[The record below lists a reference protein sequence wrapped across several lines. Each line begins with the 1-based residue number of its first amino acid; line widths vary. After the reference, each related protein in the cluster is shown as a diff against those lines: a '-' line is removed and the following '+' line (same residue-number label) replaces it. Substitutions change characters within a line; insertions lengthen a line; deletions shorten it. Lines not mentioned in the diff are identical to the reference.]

1 MRRPIVFVVLAGL
14 GAVLAAI
21 VVFSA
26 LRKRESEVQRAMA
39 RTVSV
44 VVAAD
49 TIPVGTKLQPSA
61 VKLMRWARDALPAG
75 SFSDPQAISGAY
87 ARSQFVANE
96 PIVTSKLF
104 LGEKTSGVMPLLIP
118 AGMRAMS
125 VPVDEVGDI
134 AGFVQPHTRVDILV
148 AVSGSGPDSSSFSRM
163 VLQNIEVVAVAQE
176 IEHVN
181 DTPVVVKVVTVLV
194 NPADAEK
201 LTLAGREGTLRLAMR
216 NYSDSKIV
224 ATSGIAMDDLMHH
237 GAPLPVMKVQP
248 EAPESGLR
256 AAPAHQTAL
265 LANQFRI
272 EIMRDGKSL
281 EDVSFVNSAR
291 VRRDA
296 NQSDADAPASPP
308 PPAAAPG
315 AEPPPNLGELP
326 APARAGAAALS
337 GTSAISSAVTPP
349 ALPRGRAA
357 SNPAA
362 QLKPG
367 EPGYKPEP
375 KVYLVP

>member
-39 RTVSV
+39 HTVSV
-44 VVAAD
+44 VVAAE

-61 VKLMRWARDALPAG
+61 VKLMRWSRDAVPVG
-75 SFSDPQAISGAY
+75 SFIDPQAISGAY
-87 ARSQFVANE
+87 ARSQFVVNE

-181 DTPVVVKVVTVLV
+181 DTPVVVKVITLLV
-194 NPADAEK
+194 SPADAEK

-216 NYSDSKIV
+216 NYGDSKIV
-224 ATSGIAMDDLMHH
+224 ATSGIAMADLMHN
-237 GAPLPVMKVQP
+237 GALPLPVMTVQP
-248 EAPESGLR
+248 EAPAKGPR
-256 AAPAHQTAL
+256 AVPAHQTAPA
-265 LANQFRI
+265 ANQFRI
-272 EIMRDGKSL
+272 EIMRDGRSL
-281 EDVSFVNSAR
+281 EDISFVNSAR
-291 VRRDA
+291 VRRA
-296 NQSDADAPASPP
+296 ADRSNAGAPAGP
-308 PPAAAPG
+308 PPAAPDT
-315 AEPPPNLGELP
+315 EPPPDLGELP
-326 APARAGAAALS
+326 APASAGAPSASLS
-337 GTSAISSAVTPP
+337 GTSAISSALPP
-349 ALPRGRAA
+349 ALPRAPAA
-357 SNPAA
+357 SNPTA

-367 EPGYKPEP
+367 EPGYQPEP

>member
-39 RTVSV
+39 HTVSV
-44 VVAAD
+44 VVAAE

-61 VKLMRWARDALPAG
+61 VKLMRWSREAVPAG
-75 SFSDPQAISGAY
+75 SFSDPQAVSGAY
-87 ARSQFVANE
+87 ARSQFVLNE

-134 AGFVQPHTRVDILV
+134 AGFVQPHTHVDVLV
-148 AVSGSGPDSSSFSRM
+148 AVSGTGPDSSSFSRM
-163 VLQNIEVVAVAQE
+163 VLQNIEVLAVAQE

-181 DTPVVVKVVTVLV
+181 DTPIVVRVITLLV
-194 NPADAEK
+194 SPADAEK

-216 NYSDSKIV
+216 NYGDAKIV
-224 ATSGIAMDDLMHH
+224 ATSGIAMGDLMHN
-237 GAPLPVMKVQP
+237 GAPALPVMSVQP
-248 EAPESGLR
+248 DATAGSPR
-256 AAPAHQTAL
+256 AAPAHRSTPA
-265 LANQFRI
+265 AVPFRI

-281 EDVSFVNSAR
+281 EDLSFVKSAR
-291 VRRDA
+291 VRRDGDRSYA
-296 NQSDADAPASPP
+296 NAPASTP
-308 PPAAAPG
+308 PPAAPE
-315 AEPPPNLGELP
+315 AEPPPDLGRLP
-326 APARAGAAALS
+326 AASDA
-337 GTSAISSAVTPP
+337 
-349 ALPRGRAA
+349 RAA
-357 SNPAA
+357 SLAASPAISFPAA
-362 QLKPG
+362 PAPQNARAALNSTAEPKPG
-367 EPGYKPEP
+367 DRGYKPEP